1 MCRILDA
8 RCRATAS
15 AQALREGACAAWCL
29 TVAQQA
35 QEHALSLEEGF
46 LLQPAAGRLA
56 CSLGCTSDTRCVSTC
71 ACLRSGWA
79 AGHSATRN
87 LASHWGDY
95 SSMSTGTWVLDE

>member
-56 CSLGCTSDTRCVSTC
+56 CSLGCTSDTRCVSVC
-71 ACLRSGWA
+71 VSALRVGSWA
-79 AGHSATRN
+79 
-87 LASHWGDY
+87 LASH
-95 SSMSTGTWVLDE
+95 